1 MPHFNPPPGR
11 GCVGSGVSPQV
22 SPPRLPRPR
31 IPRLPGTPHRQPCE
45 GGEESLVS
53 QHYLY
58 FPLVFHLVPAR
69 RGGGA
74 RLASAWSRRLEIT
87 QESKLPHVNSRKLG
101 GCQSGL
107 ETHFPRERL
116 LGLML
121 MKEKKKKKSN
131 NPKQTPNQN
140 QTTTPTPH
148 RIANP
153 LLPPG
158 LATHAVLWGC
168 PVLPRLSPPR
178 RQDMIL
184 AVYVT

>member
-1 MPHFNPPPGR
+1 MPHFNPPPDR

-31 IPRLPGTPHRQPCE
+31 IPRLPGTPHRQPGE

-53 QHYLY
+53 QHYFY

-87 QESKLPHVNSRKLG
+87 QESKLPHVNSRKLR

-107 ETHFPRERL
+107 ETHFPQERL

-121 MKEKKKKKSN
+121 MKGKKKIQQPQT
-131 NPKQTPNQN
+131 NPKPKPNN
-140 QTTTPTPH
+140 NH
-148 RIANP
+148 H
-153 LLPPG
+153 PP
-158 LATHAVLWGC
+158 
-168 PVLPRLSPPR
+168 
-178 RQDMIL
+178 
-184 AVYVT
+184 